1 MMYEVAGK
9 IYAECDKFEDA
20 ARCFFDAKIWHT
32 AGEYYERAK
41 KYTEA
46 AEAYTNG
53 GHCDIVIDLMQR

>member
-20 ARCFFDAKIWHT
+20 ARCFFDAKIWRT

-41 KYTEA
+41 KYAEA
-46 AEAYTNG
+46 AEAC

>member
-1 MMYEVAGK
+1 MYEAAGK

-32 AGEYYERAK
+32 AGEYYERVK
-41 KYTEA
+41 KYTKA

-53 GHCDIVIDLMQR
+53 GYCDIVIDLMQR